1 MSGLPHGWEWDYD
14 GQRWFYKYKPTGHVQ
29 YRFPSEGDEFPD
41 FVQAAAPAPD
51 LTPEECLESQRQLA
65 RQSNLNGT
73 AGAAAGDAARRGADG
88 GGTTSKFGVSSAMAE
103 PINTV
108 WESDEREA
116 EDAVFQPENFMFLG
130 PGAFTDVSPLNEEE
144 EEAAKRTVVGG
155 IGERVEGAPRGASGS
170 AAAALAKGVSPVGSG
185 ESTPVMRKSEPSLSP
200 KPNVVGDPVENT
212 AAIESPPDY
221 ETAPVTERTPVVES
235 EVAAALPPVAEADP
249 SPRAAEAPDTAA
261 AHMIDS
267 REMPV
272 EMLGDTMHRPDP
284 VGLVAEMPTEHTP
297 ASHIEL
303 HPDPVE
309 IADNSILAPIETAK
323 AALAGTAG
331 FPGSNS
337 HIDWGGVRIV
347 QTSERKPPSEVE
359 QILLTGKTTG
369 RETRGTGH
377 EEAGQAVVRPAD
389 SHQEERAFQPG
400 RRDPQTK
407 PITPSPALDDPQTEP
422 TVRSPP
428 KLENLRIAREHRGV
442 SSAPSTP
449 VRTQPLY
456 RPYVPGQTVAPH
468 RQAQLPT
475 SEKRQSV
482 SLQREASLAMNMKRG
497 SVPIDPSTVPR
508 VLFPSSSSPSQS
520 ASVAGQAPDGKVR
533 TWQSSLSLADVP
545 SVLRPARN
553 PGISLQGVPWQQQQP
568 GLQGAP
574 SSAPSRGARSD
585 GVSQVPSVL
594 RPARGRSP
602 SLPGRDVQAIDAQP
616 GARLSSGP
624 RFQPWQ
630 PQTTSSRPTGAMPLM
645 GHAPYGVGHAVLGSD
660 LPPVL
665 APAPVASMQLPQQS
679 RPPAVEQQVPS
690 SVWQFRVPPAQHI
703 QDAVAGQPARLQAVD
718 GSMQRASGGVG
729 SLQARPRSQSIC
741 AVPQQQLQQQ
751 QLQSCPI
758 QVNPNQSQNL
768 QSPQSL
774 FPLGY
779 RE

>member
-1 MSGLPHGWEWDYD
+1 MVVLRCNGELQLQSP
-14 GQRWFYKYKPTGHVQ
+14 K
-29 YRFPSEGDEFPD
+29 RFAKVGKVYVLGTSATSRPNVDPSCRSRAALVSTEKEGDEFPD

-185 ESTPVMRKSEPSLSP
+185 ESTPVMRKSKPSLSP

-497 SVPIDPSTVPR
+497 SLAESICECGGTSARRQGEDLAVEFEFGGCAVGVAACQKSWDLST
-508 VLFPSSSSPSQS
+508 
-520 ASVAGQAPDGKVR
+520 GC
-533 TWQSSLSLADVP
+533 SLAAAAAGLAGSP
-545 SVLRPARN
+545 IIRT
-553 PGISLQGVPWQQQQP
+553 IS
-568 GLQGAP
+568 
-574 SSAPSRGARSD
+574 R
-585 GVSQVPSVL
+585 
-594 RPARGRSP
+594 
-602 SLPGRDVQAIDAQP
+602 
-616 GARLSSGP
+616 
-624 RFQPWQ
+624 
-630 PQTTSSRPTGAMPLM
+630 
-645 GHAPYGVGHAVLGSD
+645 
-660 LPPVL
+660 
-665 APAPVASMQLPQQS
+665 
-679 RPPAVEQQVPS
+679 
-690 SVWQFRVPPAQHI
+690 
-703 QDAVAGQPARLQAVD
+703 
-718 GSMQRASGGVG
+718 
-729 SLQARPRSQSIC
+729 
-741 AVPQQQLQQQ
+741 
-751 QLQSCPI
+751 
-758 QVNPNQSQNL
+758 
-768 QSPQSL
+768 
-774 FPLGY
+774 
-779 RE
+779 REI